1 MEKVVVIG
9 AGLAGAEAAWQIAN
23 RGIAVD
29 LYEMR
34 PNRQTVAHQTG
45 YFAELICSNSLRAD
59 GLGNAVGLLKEE
71 MRRLNSLILQC
82 AEKTKVPAGVALAVE
97 RDGFPALVTETL
109 SNHPLVHV
117 IREEVKEIPRDGVVV
132 VASGPLTDGA
142 LAEHI
147 RQIAGNEYLHFHD
160 AVAPVVEADSINMEI
175 AFRGSR
181 YEKGDTLEGDYINCP
196 FTEEQYQIF
205 YENLIQAELHP
216 LHDFEQEKVF
226 EGCMPIEVMAKRGP
240 QTMLYGPLK
249 PVGLIAP
256 HTGKQPFA
264 VVQLRQDNGAA
275 TQYNLVGFQ
284 TRLTWGEQKRVF
296 RLIPGL
302 EQAEFVRYGVM
313 HRNTYL
319 NAPMVLNADLSLKT
333 RNDLFFAGQITGVE
347 GYIESASMGLLAG
360 INASRVVQQ
369 REKLVFPLETALGSL
384 ANYITVPTPN
394 FQPSNITFGMM
405 PTLLLNGKKIKNKQ
419 QKAMLISE
427 RALAALEKFC
437 EEKQEKAGN
446 CSSIEK

>member
-1 MEKVVVIG
+1 MEKVTVIG

-34 PNRQTVAHQTG
+34 PARQTVAHKTG
-45 YFAELICSNSLRAD
+45 NFAELICSNSLRAD
-59 GLGNAVGLLKEE
+59 GLTNAVGLLKEE

-82 AEKTKVPAGVALAVE
+82 ADKTKVPAGVALAVE
-97 RDGFPALVTETL
+97 RDGFPALVTEML
-109 SNHPLVHV
+109 SNHPLVRV
-117 IREEVKEIPRDGVVV
+117 IREEVKEIPQDGVVV

-142 LAEHI
+142 LAASI
-147 RQIAGNEYLHFHD
+147 KDMVGNDYLHFHD
-160 AVAPVVEADSINMEI
+160 AVAPVVEADSVDMKI

-181 YEKGDTLEGDYINCP
+181 YEKGDRAEGDYINCP
-196 FTEEQYQIF
+196 FTEEQYQVF
-205 YENLIQAELHP
+205 YENLLGAELHP

-249 PVGLIAP
+249 PVGLINP
-256 HTGKQPFA
+256 HTGRQPFA

-302 EQAEFVRYGVM
+302 EQAEFARFGVM

-319 NAPMVLNADLSLKT
+319 NAPKALKADLSLQD
-333 RNDLFFAGQITGVE
+333 RPNLFFAGQITGVE
-347 GYIESASMGLLAG
+347 GYIESAAMGLVAG
-360 INASRVVQQ
+360 INASRAAQG
-369 REKLVFPLETALGSL
+369 RETLTFPLETALGSL
-384 ANYITVPTPN
+384 ANYITIPTVN

-405 PTLLLNGKKIKNKQ
+405 PPMTAANGKKIRNKQ
-419 QKAMLISE
+419 EKALLISE
-427 RALAALEKFC
+427 RSLAALEKFSAQA
-437 EEKQEKAGN
+437 QEKAGD
-446 CSSIEK
+446 